1 MIKTG
6 SVYLIVKDFEKSVE
20 FYKLLLEKD
29 VLGQNMNRFAI
40 FGIDGLRLCIMNGY
54 FDKEN
59 PDKVVTKG
67 KYYQEYDN
75 SDEIAEKENPG
86 KVVINLAT
94 DELQKEYDRLMKLD
108 IGYNMTEIRYINAR
122 TPYYYFSLK
131 DPDDNTIEITGPYK
145 EKKED
150 DLNE

>member
-1 MIKTG
+1 MINTG
-6 SVYLIVKDFEKSVE
+6 SIYLIVEDFEKSVE

-40 FGIDGLRLCIMNGY
+40 FGIDKLCLCIMNGC

-67 KYYQEYDN
+67 KYYQEY
-75 SDEIAEKENPG
+75 G
-86 KVVINLAT
+86 
-94 DELQKEYDRLMKLD
+94 RLKKLD

-131 DPDDNTIEITGPYK
+131 DPDDNTIEITGPYT
-145 EKKED
+145 E
-150 DLNE
+150 

>member
-6 SVYLIVKDFEKSVE
+6 SIYLIVKDFEKSLE

-29 VLGQNMNRFAI
+29 VSGQNMNRFAI
-40 FGIDGLRLCIMNGY
+40 FDIDKLRLCIMNGC

-75 SDEIAEKENPG
+75 MDEILEKENPG
-86 KVVINLAT
+86 KIVINLGT
-94 DELQKEYDRLMKLD
+94 DDLHKEYDRLKKLD
-108 IGYNMTEIRYINAR
+108 IGYHMTDIRYINAR

-145 EKKED
+145 E
-150 DLNE
+150 

>member
-1 MIKTG
+1 MINTG
-6 SVYLIVKDFEKSVE
+6 SIYLIVKDFEKSVE

-29 VLGQNMNRFAI
+29 VLGQNRNRFAI
-40 FGIDGLRLCIMNGY
+40 FDIDKLRLCIMNGY

-67 KYYQEYDN
+67 KYYKEYDN
-75 SDEIAEKENPG
+75 MDEILEKENSG
-86 KVVINLAT
+86 KIVINLGT
-94 DELQKEYDRLMKLD
+94 DDLQKEYDRLKKLD
-108 IGYNMTEIRYINAR
+108 IGYHMTDIRYINAR

-145 EKKED
+145 E
-150 DLNE
+150 